1 MRKTLVNLDC
11 DGPLAQFVEGFLD
24 MIEEET
30 GHRFGPSVVTEW
42 EIVDSPFFQ
51 ALAMEVDRDPKELSD
66 AVWRRV
72 NRIGFC
78 SSLRPVEGARE
89 AVERLRELDAE
100 VEVVTS
106 PLLTSPTWMT
116 ERVEWLRRHFG
127 FRKDQIHLVAKKHRV
142 PGDFLVDDKPSH
154 VGSWREAAKDA
165 GWHGQGLLWSAPY
178 NLDVEDMGRVDDWAA
193 VVEIVARR
201 ERALMVPGHYSGT

>member
-1 MRKTLVNLDC
+1 MRKTLVLLDC
-11 DGPLAQFVEGFLD
+11 DGPLAEFVEGFLD
-24 MIEEET
+24 VLEEET
-30 GHRFGPSVVTEW
+30 GERFGSRVVTEW
-42 EIVDSPFFQ
+42 EITDSPFFRN
-51 ALAMEVDRDPKELSD
+51 LAEELGHDPKELSD

-78 SSLRPVEGARE
+78 SALRPVVGAKEG
-89 AVERLRELDAE
+89 VERLRSLDVD

-154 VGSWREAAKDA
+154 VGSWMAATDDSPFR
-165 GWHGQGLLWSAPY
+165 GHGLLWHAPY
-178 NLDVEDMGRVDDWAA
+178 NEDAEFVGTRVTSWGEVCGIVED
-193 VVEIVARR
+193 R
-201 ERALMVPGHYSGT
+201 ERVRHIG